1 MLDHRYLKI
10 LSFSEKLL
18 VDIWK
23 KNRLKHPSHYKST
36 NPRIQSFFFFSLIAW
51 VSALAVSTYYG
62 FFPLGTVLSERFGCW
77 VVALLGCLACSIGLF
92 ISSFVTSLP
101 LLYLTYSFFWGLGAS
116 LVYFADLLIL
126 TRYFKARLAF
136 ANGLIALGGAIGG
149 SVLSPSMQQM
159 LIYIGLANMFRVLAG
174 AYLLLSVFSLV
185 YRPKRRVL
193 PHQNDVITTFVKKRR
208 LFDWGI
214 LKNKAFLMWIV
225 VVSIFM
231 LGYMVP
237 FVHLVRF

>member
-1 MLDHRYLKI
+1 MLGSCLTGLPGLLHRFVYL
-10 LSFSEKLL
+10 LL
-18 VDIWK
+18 CHQSPIVVPHLQLPLGPG
-23 KNRLKHPSHYKST
+23 RL
-36 NPRIQSFFFFSLIAW
+36 FSL
-51 VSALAVSTYYG
+51 L
-62 FFPLGTVLSERFGCW
+62 RR
-77 VVALLGCLACSIGLF
+77 
-92 ISSFVTSLP
+92 
-101 LLYLTYSFFWGLGAS
+101 
-116 LVYFADLLIL
+116 LLIL

>member
-1 MLDHRYLKI
+1 M
-10 LSFSEKLL
+10 
-18 VDIWK
+18 
-23 KNRLKHPSHYKST
+23 
-36 NPRIQSFFFFSLIAW
+36 
-51 VSALAVSTYYG
+51 SALAVSTYYG

-101 LLYLTYSFFWGLGAS
+101 LLYLTYSFLWGLGAS
-116 LVYFADLLIL
+116 LVYFANLLIL
-126 TRYFKARLAF
+126 TKYFKARLAF

-159 LIYIGLANMFRVLAG
+159 LTYIGLANMFRVLAG

-225 VVSIFM
+225 VVSIFN